1 MKISTKPHRIRC
13 RLRPLPSRKR
23 LLDPKAERVLDKR
36 LFVVMGSLGAA
47 KSLRFS
53 SRKMILER
61 AHAAG
66 APWVTSVPSD
76 RHVVAKDLALYSS
89 EFLVAYELK
98 KS

>member
-1 MKISTKPHRIRC
+1 
-13 RLRPLPSRKR
+13 
-23 LLDPKAERVLDKR
+23 
-36 LFVVMGSLGAA
+36 
-47 KSLRFS
+47 
-53 SRKMILER
+53 MILER

-76 RHVVAKDLALYSS
+76 RHVVAKDLALSSS